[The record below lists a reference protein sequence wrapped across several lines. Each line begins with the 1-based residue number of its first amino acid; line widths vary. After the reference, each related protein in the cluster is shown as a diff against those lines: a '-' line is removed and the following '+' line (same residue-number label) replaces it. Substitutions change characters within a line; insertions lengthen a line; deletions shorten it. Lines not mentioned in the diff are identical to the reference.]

1 MAQYNRVR
9 NSLELRNFV
18 EPPDRLE
25 KRIRFG
31 CGFLFGFVSAV
42 GALLSSLSSGRE
54 IAVWVL
60 IAGLICGYV
69 AMRWGDRFWDGLRRW
84 GWWT

>member
-25 KRIRFG
+25 KGIRFG
-31 CGFLFGFVSAV
+31 CGFPFGCVAGV
-42 GALLSSLSSGRE
+42 GVLLSSLSSGRE
-54 IAVWVL
+54 IAAWLVV
-60 IAGLICGYV
+60 AGLICGYA
-69 AMRWGDRFWDGLRRW
+69 AMQWGDWFWEHLRRW
-84 GWWT
+84 WWWT